1 MSKKTSLEEFVGFSD
16 ATEDTVD
23 ITDVN
28 FETKAVKDEDI
39 DFADEEEEKPK
50 KQTTKKLSK
59 EEEEVKKLEE
69 SEAIDFEDED
79 AFADEFETIVEDKT
93 KPKKETFKSTSLEA
107 FKFLKEKGIVV
118 SEEDPQDDITAS
130 ELVETAWESSLDSYV
145 EDMVKDLPTEAK
157 NLLKFV
163 KEGGDAYEY
172 LRTLKQNADSPINK
186 NSDITKEETQERVIR
201 FSLEKEGYEE
211 DYIEDHLASLKETG
225 KLAKYSKSLFDKI
238 VEKQIKEEEEVVKSV
253 EIQRKESL
261 IKLKNQQK
269 ELSSYLE
276 TVDEIKGI
284 ALSKE
289 DKKSFTTYL
298 TEPSIELPNGNKIT
312 SFYKELFEAAQNK
325 ETSVLLAK
333 LLKTNF
339 DFSSVSKKAVSEKT
353 KQVNSNLR
361 NQENKKPSTRQKVA
375 IWDLID

>member
-1 MSKKTSLEEFVGFSD
+1 MNKEISLEEFVGFSD
-16 ATEDTVD
+16 STEDTVD
-23 ITDVN
+23 IADVS
-28 FETKAVKDEDI
+28 FETKTVKDEDI

-50 KQTTKKLSK
+50 KQTTKKLSQ

-69 SEAIDFEDED
+69 SEVIDFEVED
-79 AFADEFETIVEDKT
+79 AYADTFETEDVTPSKN
-93 KPKKETFKSTSLEA
+93 KKETLRSTSLEA

-172 LRTLKQNADSPINK
+172 LKTLKQNADSLINK

-201 FSLEKEGYEE
+201 VSLEKEGYEE

-238 VEKQIKEEEEVVKSV
+238 VQKQVQEEEQAIKNV
-253 EIQRKESL
+253 ETRRKESL
-261 IKLKNQQK
+261 TKLRNQQR

-276 TVDEIKGI
+276 TINEVKGI

-312 SFYKELFEAAQNK
+312 PFYKELFEAAQDK

-333 LLKTNF
+333 LLKSKF
-339 DFSSVSKKAVSEKT
+339 DFSSVSKKAISEKT
-353 KQVNSNLR
+353 KEVNSNLR
-361 NQENKKPSTRQKVA
+361 NQGNKKPANKQKVG
-375 IWDLID
+375 IWELID